1 MPPSVAEN
9 GTVMRD
15 PVERLA
21 ALPMET
27 AVPGGVNPPCEISAV
42 FKGAE
47 FEMHVVVREHGR
59 AGRPFDDDANPAVHA
74 VTMSSVTLL
83 CIWLSSSTCMPEA
96 DQCASESDVMLHS
109 AQKRGPYPDLR
120 RAPWA
125 R

>member
-1 MPPSVAEN
+1 MPQSVAQN

-47 FEMHVVVREHGR
+47 SEIHLVVREHGR
-59 AGRPFDDDANPAVHA
+59 AERSFDVAIPAVHA
-74 VTMSSVTLL
+74 VTMSSVSLL
-83 CIWLSSSTCMPEA
+83 CIWLSCSICMPEA

-109 AQKRGPYPDLR
+109 AQKRGPYPDL
-120 RAPWA
+120 
-125 R
+125 